1 MSAIWLCVCFFAA
14 DPMFPD
20 VPADLDPKVKAQ
32 LLAYAASAEPW
43 RKTEIQIALG
53 QLAAITNSKPKNAE
67 ERAAKIEATA
77 KQKEL
82 LANLQ
87 SGAKFPEPVID
98 ANDPKT
104 GDVGRIVTVFYL
116 HDSVR
121 KVPTKTGG
129 KKNQTTTIFIPGSN
143 AKATVKQI
151 LPECVLVSLD
161 GIESQFA
168 LKGLNKSDLVDGKE
182 ITLPQIWVCTGP
194 KQFETVFGGT
204 KTLFQFEPFEHSEHL
219 NKWERARIEAAK
231 ASQKK

>member
-1 MSAIWLCVCFFAA
+1 
-14 DPMFPD
+14 MFPD

-121 KVPTKTGG
+121 KVPTKT
-129 KKNQTTTIFIPGSN
+129 
-143 AKATVKQI
+143 
-151 LPECVLVSLD
+151 
-161 GIESQFA
+161 
-168 LKGLNKSDLVDGKE
+168 
-182 ITLPQIWVCTGP
+182 
-194 KQFETVFGGT
+194 
-204 KTLFQFEPFEHSEHL
+204 LFQFEPFEHSEHL